1 MKYELMRFHD
11 VFQRNNKSR
20 KLINNLK
27 INFLTDEKWSFLL
40 KCFAKVFQKEELHCQ
55 CLVGESYVSLKKKST
70 LA

>member
-27 INFLTDEKWSFLL
+27 INFLTDEK
-40 KCFAKVFQKEELHCQ
+40 
-55 CLVGESYVSLKKKST
+55 
-70 LA
+70 